1 MRMGAVLCAVI
12 GHRWH
17 VDETSTDSEAV
28 IRCERCDR
36 RQLAP
41 SGTAFGRRLDAQTRA
56 NRWVR

>member
-1 MRMGAVLCAVI
+1 MGAVLCAVV

-28 IRCERCDR
+28 ICCGRCHR

-41 SGTAFGRRLDAQTRA
+41 NGTAFDRRLDAQTRA
-56 NRWVR
+56 NRALR